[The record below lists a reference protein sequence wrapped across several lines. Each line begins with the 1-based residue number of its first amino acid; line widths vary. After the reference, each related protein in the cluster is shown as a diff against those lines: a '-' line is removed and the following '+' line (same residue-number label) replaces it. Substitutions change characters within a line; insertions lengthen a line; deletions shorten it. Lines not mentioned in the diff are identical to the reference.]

1 MFEHCYSVECFV
13 QFNVH
18 SLGLGKFNAKA
29 WLSPDLQHRLCIS
42 LVALILRFILTLTNH
57 HHSCG
62 PKSVE
67 TTYSPGLKV
76 HATCTA
82 PTSEQPSFHATT
94 IATTTTAAHN
104 GTTARLFEI
113 SIFKSL
119 YELVVQLNLVVILL
133 VLYLCVVAAF
143 LEQHFREEAASSGG
157 GGGRERG

>member
-104 GTTARLFEI
+104 GTTARL
-113 SIFKSL
+113 
-119 YELVVQLNLVVILL
+119 VVILL